1 MLILPPR
8 SPVSYGLCTQTVTV
22 YHKDGDTYK
31 RTVYDLAFLDFKKA
45 ETTSNTGSREAN
57 SFLLVIPGETVSLFV
72 GDKVM
77 LGEGPA
83 VSTREEW
90 AKLIPTTT
98 PGLVVVQYVDPKYCN
113 GRVVHTEAGG

>member
-8 SPVSYGLCTQTVTV
+8 PPVSYGLCTQTVTV

-31 RTVYDLAFLDFKKA
+31 WTVYNQAFLDFRKI
-45 ETTSNTGSREAN
+45 ETTSKTGNREAN
-57 SFLLVIPGETVSLFV
+57 SFLLVIPGETVAVSV

-83 VSTREEW
+83 VSTREDW
-90 AKLIPTTT
+90 AKLIPATT
-98 PGLVVVQYVDPKYCN
+98 PGLVVVQYVDPKYWQ

>member
-1 MLILPPR
+1 M
-8 SPVSYGLCTQTVTV
+8 TV

-31 RTVYDLAFLDFKKA
+31 RTVYDRAFLDFKKT

-90 AKLIPTTT
+90 AKLIPATT
-98 PGLVVVQYVDPKYCN
+98 PGLVVVQYVDPKYWN

>member
-22 YHKDGDTYK
+22 YHKDGDTYA
-31 RTVYDLAFLDFKKA
+31 RTVYNQAFLDFRKT
-45 ETTSNTGSREAN
+45 ETTSKTGSREAN
-57 SFLLVIPGETVSLFV
+57 GFLLVIPGETAAVSA

-90 AKLIPTTT
+90 AKLIPATT
-98 PGLVVVQYVDPKYCN
+98 PGLVVVQYVDPKYWQ
-113 GRVVHTEAGG
+113 GRVVHVEAGG

>member
-8 SPVSYGLCTQTVTV
+8 PPVSYGLCTQTVTV

-31 RTVYDLAFLDFKKA
+31 WTVYNQAFLDFRKI
-45 ETTSNTGSREAN
+45 ETTSKTGNREAN
-57 SFLLVIPGETVSLFV
+57 SFLLVIPGETVAVSV

-83 VSTREEW
+83 VSPREDW
-90 AKLIPTTT
+90 AKLIPATT
-98 PGLVVVQYVDPKYCN
+98 PGLVVVQYVDPKYWQ